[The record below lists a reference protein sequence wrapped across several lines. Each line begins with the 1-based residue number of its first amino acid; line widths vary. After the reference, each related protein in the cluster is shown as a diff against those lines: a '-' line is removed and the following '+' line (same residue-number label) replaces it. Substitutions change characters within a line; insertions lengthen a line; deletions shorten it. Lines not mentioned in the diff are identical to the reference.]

1 MRRKIGHIT
10 LDISGQ
16 PNPRTPPCGIH
27 PGGNPGANL
36 KSISHRCHP
45 ILMAFALVLTTATL
59 HLPLSC
65 RQIGVDTLP
74 PVETK
79 RGKSSIW
86 PTMILAHVEG
96 LASISLCKRSGESAL
111 IHSVACAY
119 RGT

>member
-1 MRRKIGHIT
+1 
-10 LDISGQ
+10 
-16 PNPRTPPCGIH
+16 
-27 PGGNPGANL
+27 
-36 KSISHRCHP
+36 
-45 ILMAFALVLTTATL
+45 
-59 HLPLSC
+59 
-65 RQIGVDTLP
+65 LP